1 MKSAKKI
8 LALILAGVMALALLT
23 GCGKATSLNRTI
35 AEGLAEHTKLLL
47 AQEENKNNISVSYQV
62 PELSRDIAP
71 LFDENWIT
79 KGRNGDI
86 LNSKHMVNDKSVEDT
101 LTDILSPYISATSA
115 LTFLA
120 ADVTD
125 VKTPFME
132 ALNLTKSRITFDNN
146 IQSIDLASVTSLK
159 IAVTHKTV
167 NGRTYVPLCIHY
179 GGVNLSPCPGALR
192 PGAFLHSGPNKKASP
207 AAFPAIARPGPAGD
221 ALVLQKMRLTSALR
235 RGLRW

>member
-23 GCGKATSLNRTI
+23 GCGKATSLDRTI
-35 AEGLAEHTKLLL
+35 AEGVAEYLIADKGL
-47 AQEENKNNISVSYQV
+47 NNNISVSYQV
-62 PELSRDIAP
+62 PELSRNIAP

-86 LNSKHMVNDKSVEDT
+86 LNSNHMVNGKTVEAT

-146 IQSIDLASVTSLK
+146 IQSIDPASVTSLK

-167 NGRTYVPLCIHY
+167 NGRTY
-179 GGVNLSPCPGALR
+179 ALTVIIME
-192 PGAFLHSGPNKKASP
+192 A
-207 AAFPAIARPGPAGD
+207 
-221 ALVLQKMRLTSALR
+221 
-235 RGLRW
+235 

>member
-23 GCGKATSLNRTI
+23 GCGKSTSLNRTI
-35 AEGLAEHTKLLL
+35 AEGVAEYLIADKGL
-47 AQEENKNNISVSYQV
+47 NNNISVSYQV
-62 PELSRDIAP
+62 PELSRNIAP

-79 KGRNGDI
+79 HNDTAGYDV
-86 LNSKHMVNDKSVEDT
+86 LNRTHMVNSKTVEAT

-167 NGRTYVPLCIHY
+167 NGRTYV
-179 GGVNLSPCPGALR
+179 
-192 PGAFLHSGPNKKASP
+192 
-207 AAFPAIARPGPAGD
+207 
-221 ALVLQKMRLTSALR
+221 LTVIIMEA
-235 RGLRW
+235 

>member
-1 MKSAKKI
+1 MKPAKKI

-47 AQEENKNNISVSYQV
+47 AQEGNKNNISVSYQV

-86 LNSKHMVNDKSVEDT
+86 LNSNHMVNGKTVEAT

-115 LTFLA
+115 VVFQA

-125 VKTPFME
+125 LKTPFAE
-132 ALNLTKSRITFDNN
+132 AANLISSQIALRVFASGLNATSIT
-146 IQSIDLASVTSLK
+146 SIRV
-159 IAVTHKTV
+159 AVVHKTV
-167 NGRTYVPLCIHY
+167 NGRTY
-179 GGVNLSPCPGALR
+179 AL
-192 PGAFLHSGPNKKASP
+192 AVM
-207 AAFPAIARPGPAGD
+207 IAE
-221 ALVLQKMRLTSALR
+221 S
-235 RGLRW
+235 